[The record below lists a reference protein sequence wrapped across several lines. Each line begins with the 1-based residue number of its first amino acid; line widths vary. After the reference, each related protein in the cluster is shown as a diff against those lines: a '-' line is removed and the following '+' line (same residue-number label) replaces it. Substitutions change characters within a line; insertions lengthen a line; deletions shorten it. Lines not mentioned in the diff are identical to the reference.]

1 MRKLDRIG
9 KNWEEIIT
17 EILFNQNILLYSNFS
32 LKQEQKV
39 DYKLVNENLILEKRS
54 FYELFTSK
62 L

>member
-32 LKQEQKV
+32 LKQEQNISK
-39 DYKLVNENLILEKRS
+39 IL
-54 FYELFTSK
+54 SK
-62 L
+62 FMIICK